1 MYEKRLNGA
10 GNAQLLRTCCHV
22 AKIFS
27 IDHLIAKFYFVH
39 PLAYRPNC
47 RPGPIQQA
55 TEGLKN
61 WEDAGIKTLVAV
73 IKSQHYSFF
82 R

>member
-1 MYEKRLNGA
+1 MRSELNEPGTR
-10 GNAQLLRTCCHV
+10 NFSHLLPRG
-22 AKIFS
+22 KIFS
-27 IDHLIAKFYFVH
+27 IDQLIAKFYLFIRWRID
-39 PLAYRPNC
+39 PTADG
-47 RPGPIQQA
+47 GPYSRSL
-55 TEGLKN
+55 EGLKN